1 MCVCVCGGDVSLRL
15 RVCVWTSL
23 IHVRCGHIC
32 GGVCKKFYPVKLLLS
47 QILAQS
53 RNRKYNKLR
62 SKHSIFDATYLK
74 NWYQKPQYTPFLHWC
89 GCVCMGEIQC
99 VWSLWAEMRANN
111 SSLFSVAH
119 FTLPWKKNGPP
130 PHQLYL
136 AFHSVSV
143 FYPPHCSISLTTI
156 AICRW
161 SISLVL
167 IQNNVNKPL
176 ATASPPHVHRY
187 TQLNPAYTQLRSFVE
202 FRCKM
207 FYKKRRNAFSTKILS
222 FLYKKILHYTRV
234 PCVSTHCSCCLLS
247 CHSRWMFSFARFLSL
262 SYVVQTGNVLHRF
275 HTYSRR
281 LGCHPFSVNALSRVH
296 KPTTTSAPL

>member
-1 MCVCVCGGDVSLRL
+1 MQPIWKIDIKSLNTRLSFTDVA
-15 RVCVWTSL
+15 VCVW
-23 IHVRCGHIC
+23 VRSNVFDHCEQKWEQITR
-32 GGVCKKFYPVKLLLS
+32 LS
-47 QILAQS
+47 FQLPT
-53 RNRKYNKLR
+53 L
-62 SKHSIFDATYLK
+62 H
-74 NWYQKPQYTPFLHWC
+74 FL
-89 GCVCMGEIQC
+89 E
-99 VWSLWAEMRANN
+99 
-111 SSLFSVAH
+111 
-119 FTLPWKKNGPP
+119 KNGPP

-167 IQNNVNKPL
+167 IQNNGNKPL

-222 FLYKKILHYTRV
+222 FLYMKTLHYTRV
-234 PCVSTHCSCCLLS
+234 PCVSAHCSCCLLS